1 MKKGLILLIISV
13 LFITGC
19 SNDAKKENTKVDNKS
34 NKVTQKVEKTKE
46 NTESKEEISEIKE
59 EVTNEETTKEEN
71 PIINQ
76 QVNNNPSETTE
87 NIQTEQPV
95 QAPACTP
102 KKFDNTYSYVYNT
115 QDECK
120 TGGNL
125 AFMDI
130 TEDGTSDIFA
140 YGCREIVDECGTTYY
155 GVIFYNAPDSIV
167 YR

>member
-13 LFITGC
+13 LLITGC

-34 NKVTQKVEKTKE
+34 NKVTQEVEKTKE
-46 NTESKEEISEIKE
+46 NTESKEEITKE
-59 EVTNEETTKEEN
+59 EITKEEN
-71 PIINQ
+71 TKEETSTIHQ
-76 QVNNNPSETTE
+76 QVNNTPSETAE
-87 NIQTEQPV
+87 NIRTETQV
-95 QAPACTP
+95 PACTP
-102 KKFDNTYSYVYNT
+102 KKFDNTYSYVYST

>member
-34 NKVTQKVEKTKE
+34 NKVTQEVEKTKE
-46 NTESKEEISEIKE
+46 NTESKEEINETK
-59 EVTNEETTKEEN
+59 EETTKEET
-71 PIINQ
+71 PTINQ
-76 QVNNNPSETTE
+76 QVNNTPSETTE
-87 NIQTEQPV
+87 NTQTETPAQV
-95 QAPACTP
+95 PACTP
-102 KKFDNTYSYVYNT
+102 KKFDNTYSYVYPT